1 MGLFNRKNKDKSEKW
16 NIRTM
21 YGPNL
26 NFAATEAYKLLRTN
40 IMFSFSETGKGHVV
54 GITSSVQSEGKSST
68 AANTA
73 YALSESGAKVL
84 LVECDLRRPSLAAK
98 LGLERSPGVT
108 NVLIG
113 KVQYGATIQQCPL
126 SPALDIMTSG
136 DIPPNPSEL
145 LASARMESLIEELRG
160 KYDYIVVDLPPV
172 TVVSDALAMSKLLDG
187 MVMVVRSDHSD
198 RQMLAEAMRQ
208 LRMVDVRILGFVYRE
223 ADDSKKRYGYRYKYS
238 KKYYK
243 YYHEYAKKPGKK

>member
-1 MGLFNRKNKDKSEKW
+1 MF
-16 NIRTM
+16 
-21 YGPNL
+21 GPNL

-40 IMFSFSETGKGHVV
+40 IVFSFPDEGAGRAIGV
-54 GITSSVQSEGKSST
+54 TSSVQSEGKSST
-68 AANTA
+68 ACNTA
-73 YALSESGAKVL
+73 YALSEAGYRVVL
-84 LVECDLRRPSLAAK
+84 LEADLRRPSVGAK
-98 LGLERSPGVT
+98 LGIARTPGIT
-108 NVLIG
+108 NLLISRG
-113 KVQYGATIQQCPL
+113 EYKEALQQCALAPK
-126 SPALDIMTSG
+126 LDILTSG

-145 LASARMESLIEELRG
+145 LASPRMEELVEELRG

-187 MVMVVRSDHSD
+187 MVVVVRADRSD

-208 LRMVDVRILGFVYRE
+208 LKMVGVRILGFAYRE
-223 ADDSKKRYGYRYKYS
+223 TEDSKKRYGYRYKYS